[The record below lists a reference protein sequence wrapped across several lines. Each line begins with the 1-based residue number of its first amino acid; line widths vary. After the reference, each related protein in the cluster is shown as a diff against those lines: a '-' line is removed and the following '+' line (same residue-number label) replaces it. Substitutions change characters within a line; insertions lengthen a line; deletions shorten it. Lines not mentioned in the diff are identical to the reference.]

1 MKKKSK
7 KLRYA
12 KIHYTNLSVRF
23 VELFILFVWACVL
36 GLVACII
43 AFVSTGASKYLL
55 NNPTASG
62 IIATVLISA
71 LILIFLCYLVVGRER
86 RKIIKEN
93 RFIKKNGTRVLGNII
108 SLERTEAHREDG
120 GKDFTY
126 SYNIQYVNPEDDSL
140 VVIKTPSVVQDRML
154 IKESDLPLKAVVYL
168 YEKQAFVESII
179 NPPYRSMFLRKLFK
193 FLPYPLGFGAI
204 LCVSIVNETSS
215 QDTVVIRSIFSICI
229 ILCVV
234 GAFVSY
240 QMKDRF

>member
-1 MKKKSK
+1 MKKKPQ

-12 KIHYTNLSVRF
+12 KIHYSNLSMRF
-23 VELFILFVWACVL
+23 VELFILFVWAGVL
-36 GLVACII
+36 GLGACII
-43 AFVSTGASKYLL
+43 AFVTTGASKYLL

-62 IIATVLISA
+62 VIATVLISA
-71 LILIFLCYLVVGRER
+71 LVLIFLCYLVVGRER

-93 RFIKKNGTRVLGNII
+93 RYIKKNGTRVLGDII

-120 GKDFTY
+120 RKNFTY
-126 SYNIQYVNPEDDSL
+126 SYNIQYINPEDDSL
-140 VVIKTPSVVQDRML
+140 VVIKTPSVVEDRML
-154 IKESDLPLKAVVYL
+154 IKEKDLPLKAVVYL

-193 FLPYPLGFGAI
+193 YLPFVLGFGAI

-215 QDTVVIRSIFSICI
+215 QETVIIRCVFSICTY
-229 ILCVV
+229 LCVI

-240 QMKDRF
+240 HMRDRF